1 MPNLTTHFGMA
12 KDVAKRLNHP
22 IVDDHLGSFLLGS
35 VSPDIRIITKNNRYD
50 THFVGLD
57 FEAQGSGVEGMF
69 LSNPSLADSSAL
81 NGPTKAFIVGYVSH
95 LFADEFW
102 ILDFYRPYFG
112 NVDVFQSTLFGQI
125 MDRALQLELDRREEI
140 NIGGLATL
148 KPLIINAEEGV
159 EIGFISADTMTEW
172 RKWIQVTLDWKFD
185 WNRLSFMAK
194 RVVSRYEDDF
204 NVEAADIVENF
215 LSSIEDGM
223 KSIYNLVPETKIEAF
238 REKNINAVS
247 KFAKEY
253 LN

>member
-1 MPNLTTHFGMA
+1 MPNLTAHLGMA
-12 KDVAKRLNHP
+12 KDVAKRLRHP
-22 IVDDHLGSFLLGS
+22 IIDNHLGSFLLGS

-57 FEAQGSGVEGMF
+57 FESHGSGLEGMF
-69 LSNPSLADSSAL
+69 NANPDLADSCAL

-112 NVDVFQSTLFGQI
+112 NLDVYQSTLVGQI

-140 NIGGLATL
+140 NIGGLNTL
-148 KPLIINAEEGV
+148 KPLIMNAEEGV
-159 EIGFISADTMTEW
+159 EIGFISAETMTEW
-172 RKWIQVTLDWKFD
+172 RKWIQVTLDWSFD
-185 WNRLSFMAK
+185 WSRLSFMAR
-194 RVVSRYEDDF
+194 RVVARYEDDL
-204 NVEAADIVENF
+204 NLEAEGIVKTF
-215 LSSIEDGM
+215 LGSTAQGIE
-223 KSIYNLVPETKIEAF
+223 SIYKLVPETKIDVF
-238 REKNINAVS
+238 REKNITAVS